1 MVLNSTN
8 KTRIAKQHWNDK
20 VADGTACEG
29 RINLLKNI
37 AVRLT
42 KEEARDVQF
51 GGTTWG
57 LRISRLAPAS
67 EDEMRKW
74 MSENGYA
81 QPVQPQKK
89 EITADKV
96 AVTVEW
102 AKKNGKTIDDIAKMY
117 NMSEDIRKQISDS
130 LAPSDDMP
138 GEE

>member
-1 MVLNSTN
+1 MV
-8 KTRIAKQHWNDK
+8 
-20 VADGTACEG
+20 
-29 RINLLKNI
+29 
-37 AVRLT
+37 
-42 KEEARDVQF
+42 
-51 GGTTWG
+51 
-57 LRISRLAPAS
+57 
-67 EDEMRKW
+67 
-74 MSENGYA
+74 ENGYA

-117 NMSEDIRKQISDS
+117 NMSEDIRKQISES